1 MTQLLERLHR
11 ERRLSAS
18 EFTELIEHRASVF
31 EQARDLAR
39 SLQNC
44 YYDHQIFIRGLIE
57 ISNYCKNDCLY
68 CGIRLSNRKACRYR
82 LSKKEI
88 LSCCEE
94 GYAAGYRTFVLQG
107 GEDPWFTDEKT
118 TDIVAAI
125 KSRYPTCAVTLSL
138 GERSRES
145 YHILRQAGADRY
157 LLRFETAN
165 PDHYSYLHPGD
176 MSHENRLRCL
186 NDLKA
191 LGYVL
196 GTGFLIG
203 APGET
208 TAFLGE
214 DMALLCRLQP
224 DMVGVG
230 PFLPHQDTPFGKH
243 RAGSLEL
250 TLFLLSLIRIMLPE
264 ALLPATTAVNTLAQ
278 EGREQAVLHGANVVM
293 PNLSP
298 ASVREKYML
307 YDGKNSSGA
316 EAAEG
321 FQEMKARMEHIGYHT
336 AVSRGDKYS
345 RK

>member
-1 MTQLLERLHR
+1 MKQLLERLHR
-11 ERRLSAS
+11 EHRLSAP
-18 EFTELIEHRASVF
+18 EFTALIENRAAVF
-31 EQARDLAR
+31 EQARDLAL
-39 SLQNC
+39 SLQNY
-44 YYDHQIFIRGLIE
+44 YYDHNIYMRGLIE
-57 ISNYCKNDCLY
+57 VSNYCKNDCLY
-68 CGIRLSNRKACRYR
+68 CGIRLGNRKAARYR
-82 LSKKEI
+82 LTKEEI

-107 GEDPWFTDEKT
+107 GEDPWFTDART
-118 TDIVAAI
+118 ADIVETM
-125 KSRYPTCAVTLSL
+125 KVQYPACAVTLSL

-145 YHILRQAGADRY
+145 YRILRQAGADRY

-165 PDHYSYLHPGD
+165 QNHYSYLHPSD
-176 MSHENRLRCL
+176 MSHQNRLRCL
-186 NDLKA
+186 YDLKD

-208 TAFLGE
+208 SSYLGE

-230 PFLPHQDTPFGKH
+230 PFLPHHDTPFGKH
-243 RAGSLEL
+243 SAGPLEL

-264 ALLPATTAVNTLAQ
+264 ALLPATTAVNTLSQ

-298 ASVREKYML
+298 ASVRKKYML
-307 YDGKNSSGA
+307 YDGKSSSGA
-316 EAAEG
+316 EAVEG
-321 FQEMKARMEHIGYHT
+321 FQEMQDRMARIGYHT
-336 AVSRGDKYS
+336 VVSRGDKY
-345 RK
+345 RQP